1 MKDFFFGFTYPIK
14 SISFYLKNPKL
25 LLNSVVPFIINL
37 IIYGT
42 IFFISL
48 NKVTGCS
55 KNLTGSEDVNAAI
68 WQKFLN
74 IILIILLLFLVLV
87 ICYLAFITL
96 GNLLTAPFNEKIS
109 KYVEIKITN
118 KEPDNTIG
126 FWKDSFMSIKAE
138 GSKIAFYLSILIP
151 IFLLNLIPVIGSVLS
166 TSLGILFSFFY
177 NALDFLDYPM
187 TRKFYTLRKKINIV
201 LSRKMLSIGFGCCI
215 FLMMFLPVINL
226 FLKPVCVTAGTA
238 LFFERK
244 YSEEYN

>member
-14 SISFYLKNPKL
+14 SINYYLKNPKL
-25 LLNSVVPFIINL
+25 VLYSIVPFIINL

-42 IFFISL
+42 IFIISI
-48 NKVTGCS
+48 NKATGFS
-55 KNLTGSEDVNAAI
+55 ENLTGSGDANAAV

-74 IILIILLLFLVLV
+74 IIIIVLLIFLVLL

-109 KYVEIKITN
+109 KYAENKITN
-118 KEPDNTIG
+118 KESENEIG
-126 FWKDSFMSIKAE
+126 FWKDSFLSIKAE
-138 GSKIAFYLSILIP
+138 GAKIVFYLSILIP

-187 TRKFYTLRKKINIV
+187 TRRYYTLRKKINIV

-226 FLKPVCVTAGTA
+226 FLKPVCVTAGTT

-244 YSEEYN
+244 YSEQ